1 MAGAAASVLTQLL
14 ALLALAAS
22 SLVFGRAVLSRMHF
36 DREAERGVFSLAV
49 GMGLIGEALFLL
61 GLARALYVPLILV
74 LLLLAHA
81 ACWRIWRELWRGR
94 HSIRSTALLVAAAVA
109 IPSLVLSLYPPTSF
123 DETMYHLPYAK
134 IFAREHAVVFAE
146 TLRFPIFP
154 QLAHMIFTAL
164 YEAFFTYVRV
174 GAFGAL
180 CLAFPFMAAQLWW
193 FIAPGLYR
201 HERSAF
207 WPFLLATPVMFILGA
222 AFVYYLILPFAIK
235 FFLGFETPG
244 GNGQLPIELQARVGE
259 YLSFVT
265 TLIFAFGFCF
275 ELPVLLTLLG
285 RVGIVTS
292 AGLASARRY
301 AIVGVVA
308 VAAVV
313 TPPDVF
319 SQLALAV
326 PLVGLYEVSI
336 WCVYLM
342 ERGRAKR
349 EAAEA
354 AAARN
359 IQTT

>member
-1 MAGAAASVLTQLL
+1 MAVTPSPEDEAELESSKAPLLEHLVELRNRIVYSMIAFVLCFIVCYAFAQPIYLFLTQPL
-14 ALLALAAS
+14 ADALAGQ
-22 SLVFGRAVLSRMHF
+22 VGR
-36 DREAERGVFSLAV
+36 
-49 GMGLIGEALFLL
+49 
-61 GLARALYVPLILV
+61 
-74 LLLLAHA
+74 
-81 ACWRIWRELWRGR
+81 
-94 HSIRSTALLVAAAVA
+94 
-109 IPSLVLSLYPPTSF
+109 
-123 DETMYHLPYAK
+123 
-134 IFAREHAVVFAE
+134 
-146 TLRFPIFP
+146 
-154 QLAHMIFTAL
+154 QMIFTAL

-174 GAFGAL
+174 AAFGAL

-201 HERSAF
+201 HERAAF

-222 AFVYYLILPFAIK
+222 AFVYYLILPYAIR

-244 GNGQLPIELQARVGE
+244 GNGALPIELQARVGE
-259 YLSFVT
+259 YLSFVM

-292 AGLASARRY
+292 AGLSGARRY

-308 VAAVV
+308 IAAVV

-319 SQLALAV
+319 SQIALSV
-326 PLVGLYEVSI
+326 PLIGLYEVSI
-336 WCVYLM
+336 WLVYLM

-354 AAARN
+354 AEAAEARN
-359 IQTT
+359 IQPT

>member
-1 MAGAAASVLTQLL
+1 MAVTPSPEEEAELESSKAPLLEHLVELRNRIVYSMIAFVICFIGCYAFAEPIYVFLTQPL
-14 ALLALAAS
+14 ADALAGQ
-22 SLVFGRAVLSRMHF
+22 VGR
-36 DREAERGVFSLAV
+36 
-49 GMGLIGEALFLL
+49 
-61 GLARALYVPLILV
+61 
-74 LLLLAHA
+74 
-81 ACWRIWRELWRGR
+81 
-94 HSIRSTALLVAAAVA
+94 
-109 IPSLVLSLYPPTSF
+109 
-123 DETMYHLPYAK
+123 
-134 IFAREHAVVFAE
+134 
-146 TLRFPIFP
+146 
-154 QLAHMIFTAL
+154 QMIFTAL

-180 CLAFPFMAAQLWW
+180 CIAFPFMAAQLWW

-201 HERSAF
+201 HEKSAF

-222 AFVYYLILPFAIK
+222 AFVYYLILPFAIQ

-244 GNGQLPIELQARVGE
+244 GNGTLPIELQARVGE
-259 YLSFVT
+259 YLSFVM

-275 ELPVLLTLLG
+275 ELPVLLVLLG

-292 AGLASARRY
+292 EGLASARRY

-319 SQLALAV
+319 SQVALSV
-326 PLVGLYEVSI
+326 PLIALYEVSI
-336 WCVYLM
+336 WCVRLI

-354 AAARN
+354 AQARN
-359 IQTT
+359 IQVT